1 MRAEIRNIDGSEFVD
16 MANLDRMSI
25 KELRELG
32 QKVEALIETKTKE
45 EKIALV
51 EKMRGMAAEMGLD
64 ARIARRVG
72 LFHDL
77 GKSLQPKYFIE
88 NLEAGEVS
96 PHEKLPPLPAPE
108 PQPVL
113 ARPTRTRASLRCPER
128 QGP

>member
-51 EKMRGMAAEMGLD
+51 EKMRGMAAEMGLSLD
-64 ARIARRVG
+64 DVLAGTNSKGRKRKTGALGRSSVVRYRDPKNPENTWSGRGRRPIWM
-72 LFHDL
+72 
-77 GKSLQPKYFIE
+77 GKSDKEQF
-88 NLEAGEVS
+88 AV
-96 PHEKLPPLPAPE
+96 A
-108 PQPVL
+108 
-113 ARPTRTRASLRCPER
+113 A
-128 QGP
+128 